1 MILRPRAWYSVG
13 ASGVAVMLSACTVN
27 VNTEGATA
35 SETRSFTVSGDPT
48 VTLDTFDGSIDVHSW
63 DRPEVEVVI
72 EKQAQDEARLAEIAI
87 EQTQEGDTIG
97 LTVRG
102 PSHRESSGISIGVVY
117 STRARLR
124 VALPKNAT
132 LTLKSGDGALT
143 VEGVTGKITLRT
155 DDGSIVGNRV
165 SGEVLART
173 DDGAIRFREV
183 GGRIDVESLDGSIV
197 VDGTLTHL
205 RAKTNDGSVRV
216 AAQSGSEIAGDWQIE
231 SGDGSVEVRLPSG
244 ANAEVDAS
252 TSDGVVR
259 SSYPGLEVPRSDD
272 DSSKRSLRGTLGSGG
287 HVVRVRTGDGSIRF
301 EP

>member
-1 MILRPRAWYSVG
+1 MILRPRAWYTVG
-13 ASGVAVMLSACTVN
+13 ASGLAAMLCACTVN

-35 SETRSFTVSGDPT
+35 SETRSFKVGGAPT
-48 VTLDTFDGSIDVHSW
+48 VTLDTFDGAIDVHSW
-63 DRPEVEVVI
+63 DRPDVEVVI
-72 EKQAQDEARLAEIAI
+72 EKQAPDEARLKEITV
-87 EQTQEGDTIG
+87 EQSQEGDTIS

-102 PSHRESSGISIGVVY
+102 PAQRESNGISIGVVY

-124 VALPKNAT
+124 VALPKNAS
-132 LTLKSGDGALT
+132 LTLRSGDGALN
-143 VEGVTGKITLRT
+143 VEDVTGTISLRT

-165 SGEVLART
+165 SGDVVART
-173 DDGAIRFREV
+173 DDGAIRFRDV
-183 GGRIDVESLDGSIV
+183 GGKIDVESLDGSIV

-205 RAKTNDGSVRV
+205 RVKTNDGSVRV
-216 AAQSGSEIAGDWQIE
+216 AAQPGSEIAADWQIE

-259 SSYPGLEVPRSDD
+259 SNYPGLEVSRSDD
-272 DSSKRSLRGTLGSGG
+272 DRAKRSLKGTLGSGG
-287 HVVRVRTGDGSIRF
+287 HLVRVRTGDGTIRF